1 MIRIAQAA
9 SSEYGTAWGEPP
21 NQRRTG
27 VTAAKPGGNLDGEL
41 NIVKFATNGWTLV
54 YRPVNP
60 NIAERI
66 AWIMERAVANG
77 GHIGYGQN
85 NGRYPRTGVF
95 DALMMMEAPD
105 PLQINDLVNCD
116 CSSLVGAAVYFS
128 GVYMPELRN
137 MNTSTE
143 RDILKRSNQFI
154 ELSDKTLLQSAVGI
168 QRGDILWKQGHTAV
182 CLDTDQTRE
191 TIPAKVTNCIAA
203 NLRTGPG
210 TQYAIVKPITAGKRC
225 EIVST
230 ASNGWH
236 QVYIDGGYGYISPKY
251 CVPLPT
257 ATATGDVWMRKGAGK
272 DKAEIQVIPKGATV
286 YLTGET
292 EKVNLTTWYRAIY
305 TGREGMVS
313 GKLLKS

>member
-1 MIRIAQAA
+1 MIRVAQAA

-27 VTAAKPGGNLDGEL
+27 VTAAKPFGNLDGEL
-41 NIVKFATNGWTLV
+41 NIVKFSTNGWEII

-60 NIAERI
+60 TIAERI
-66 AWIMERAVANG
+66 AVIMENAVKNWN
-77 GHIGYGQN
+77 HIGYAQN

-95 DALMMMEAPD
+95 DELMRMGDPD
-105 PLQINDLVNCD
+105 PLNIQNLVNCD

-143 RDILKRSNQFI
+143 RDILRRSNQFI
-154 ELSDKTLLQSAVGI
+154 ELSDRTLLQSAVGI
-168 QRGDILWKQGHTAV
+168 QRGDILWKMGHTAV

-191 TIPAKVTNCIAA
+191 TTPAKVTNCISA

-210 TQYAIVKPITAGKRC
+210 TEYEIVKPITAGKRC

-230 ASNGWH
+230 AANGWH
-236 QVYIDGGYGYISPKY
+236 QIQIDGGFGFMSPRY
-251 CVPLPT
+251 CVPLKT
-257 ATATGDVWMRKGAGK
+257 ATATGDVWMRKEAGTNK
-272 DKAEIQVIPKGATV
+272 PQIQVIPKGATV

-292 EKVNLTTWYRAIY
+292 KKVNLTTWYRAVY